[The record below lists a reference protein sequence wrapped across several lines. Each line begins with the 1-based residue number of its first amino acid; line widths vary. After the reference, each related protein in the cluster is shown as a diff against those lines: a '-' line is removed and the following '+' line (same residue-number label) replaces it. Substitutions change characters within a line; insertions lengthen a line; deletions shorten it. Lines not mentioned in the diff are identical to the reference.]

1 MDFQINFSIED
12 LLNFDDLVS
21 ISQNDNGRV
30 HRYKLSLSELVNV
43 LNRSTTTQREE
54 MPFLPNNCFKLVKT
68 NLGYEVY
75 ADVPK
80 QRWMIN
86 FNGNLFEVG
95 FPRLLFRYDCIYQ
108 PKKKNYSV
116 EITKI
121 FALKGEEQV
130 NGKTP
135 LFAFPYSHVQSDG
148 QVCMGGNKVKEI
160 ANLVELENAH
170 NIFLHSPFGTDWG
183 AKTKLG
189 KSCAE
194 LFSVV
199 FNEKD
204 FDEEVLNP
212 VATFNELFALGN
224 E

>member
-1 MDFQINFSIED
+1 MDFQVNFSTED
-12 LLNFDDLVS
+12 LLNFEDLVS
-21 ISQNDNGRV
+21 ITQNDNGRV
-30 HRYKLSLSELVNV
+30 HRYKLSLMELVNV

-54 MPFLPNNCFKLVKT
+54 LPFLPKNCIKLVKT

-86 FNGNLFEVG
+86 FNGNFFEVG
-95 FPRLLFRYDCIYQ
+95 FPRLLFRYDCYYQ
-108 PKKKNYSV
+108 PTKKNYNV
-116 EITKI
+116 TIAKI

-130 NGKTP
+130 NGETT
-135 LFAFPYSHVQSDG
+135 LFAFPYSHVNSVGD
-148 QVCMGGNKVKEI
+148 VCMGGNKVKEI
-160 ANLVELENAH
+160 TNLDELENAH

-194 LFSVV
+194 LFSDV
-199 FNEKD
+199 FNERD
-204 FDEEVLNP
+204 FNDEVLEPMAN
-212 VATFNELFALGN
+212 FNKLFALGN